1 MVSVVSKFRTTAW
14 RKKISALKIFFL
26 FGVGFGPGFV
36 IRLGVLAGCSLVF
49 FLGTFLAKFL
59 QVLSRKGYSIRYNK
73 ISILI
78 FSALAG
84 LILGLAA
91 DNFNLGL
98 LYIGFLS
105 SLLLTA
111 QLIDYVYASRRDII
125 MSYRRLVAE
134 IRENLF

>member
-1 MVSVVSKFRTTAW
+1 
-14 RKKISALKIFFL
+14 
-26 FGVGFGPGFV
+26 
-36 IRLGVLAGCSLVF
+36 
-49 FLGTFLAKFL
+49 
-59 QVLSRKGYSIRYNK
+59 
-73 ISILI
+73 
-78 FSALAG
+78 
-84 LILGLAA
+84 
-91 DNFNLGL
+91 LGL